1 MNAKYLKLVCDN
13 PKFVIII
20 VKYIIYS
27 KYFIEYKKKIEKKS
41 VCTAY
46 LNIINNY
53 SVLVISIR
61 SNRKQK
67 LKMEELRK
75 QEQLKITLVR
85 ERETLSKSSAEYR
98 DIYNRIGT
106 IDRRIKKLK
115 VVLGLFD
122 EEKKQKVI
130 ETRILVEERYGVY

>member
-1 MNAKYLKLVCDN
+1 MLPMFD
-13 PKFVIII
+13 
-20 VKYIIYS
+20 
-27 KYFIEYKKKIEKKS
+27 KS
-41 VCTAY
+41 NLRAC
-46 LNIINNY
+46 IINNY